1 MKKFELNDI
10 FCSGDYEVVKITEK
24 CVFFKEWDAIKEEW
38 NVIRRKKHVQYTLNG
53 TPAFEYAIIH
63 KETDFR
69 LNAR

>member
-1 MKKFELNDI
+1 MKKFEINST
-10 FCSGDYEVVKITEK
+10 FCDGAYEIVKTTAK
-24 CVFFKEWDAIKEEW
+24 SVFFKEWDAIAEEYKI
-38 NVIRRKKHVQYTLNG
+38 IRRKKHIQFTLNG